1 MCTVLVSERN
11 MVYAISSKKAFDM
24 FCETLAKHGLAYED
38 CYRGAFNKWGGWS
51 RNVLKT
57 G

>member
-1 MCTVLVSERN
+1 MCTVLDSERN